1 MCGIAGFIDLW
12 DKRAPRSRDERK
24 AILENMC
31 DVIRYRGPDDSGSL
45 LNDGVALGMR
55 RLSIIDLAGGHQP
68 ISGEDGLAT
77 VVFNGEIYNFLELQP
92 QLEERGHKFR
102 TRSDTEAIVHAY
114 EEYGTACVDYL
125 RGMFAFALWD
135 DRNRRLFMARDRA
148 GEKPLY
154 YTLTP
159 TGTLVFGSELKS
171 LLEHPGIK
179 RETSAESLDAYF
191 SLGYVPDPLSIFGDI
206 KKLPPGHFL
215 IFSNGRIEIKQYWDF
230 TYESNGD
237 RLRED
242 DYLEG
247 LRSLLDE
254 AVKIRLVSDVPLGAF
269 LSGGID
275 SSTVVALMASHMG
288 QPVKT
293 FSIGF
298 LEDSYNELKYA
309 RLTAKKF
316 GTEHHEFF
324 VTPEIC
330 DVVDELTWHFDE
342 PFADSSAIPTYMVS
356 KLAREHVTVVLS
368 GDGGDELFAGYTR
381 YVTER
386 KRRKYGLLPRRF
398 RQGLME
404 PLSRTLPHGA
414 WGRNFLHNV
423 ALDPIDRYFDNV
435 SIFTGLNKS
444 SLYTADFFA
453 QLGDNDKHA
462 AARFQEFGD
471 NVGTNA
477 LLDALLYIDSKTYLP
492 GDILTKV
499 DRMSMA
505 VSLEARVPLLDHKLI
520 DFVTRI
526 PASMKMAGLETK
538 HLFKRAVADLVP
550 DEILTRPKQGF
561 GVPIQ
566 QWINLQLRERIRDT
580 LTDSR
585 FRQRGI
591 ISPQYTDVL
600 LDEHERGRRDHSM
613 ALWSLLMLELWYQA
627 FVDGGYGRAKSQSG
641 EFTIDPGNH
650 ARAES
655 AHIEEWE
662 REEIRRSSIESAYTA
677 KTLLRYSEPDIDR
690 YLKASAE
697 TIYPLE
703 YSHYLLGDVAGKTIL
718 DFGCGA
724 GKSSVLLAKRG
735 AKVIAMD
742 ISEPI
747 MHVARNRLTQNDVF
761 TKVDFINCSA
771 HNIPLADESVDVV
784 FGIAILHHL
793 HLQLVS
799 REVFRILKKGG
810 RAIFQEPVRNS
821 KVIKLLRGLIPY
833 QAEDVSPFER
843 PLTDEE
849 LADFAQLFSQYHTKA
864 FTLPYINLIGILPL
878 ANRLVSPLQRFDG
891 AVLRRFPSLDYY
903 ATIRVIEMVK

>member
-1 MCGIAGFIDLW
+1 MC
-12 DKRAPRSRDERK
+12 E
-24 AILENMC
+24 
-31 DVIRYRGPDDSGSL
+31 VIRYRGPDDSGSL
-45 LNDGVALGMR
+45 IKDGVALGMR

-68 ISGEDGLAT
+68 ISGEDGSAT
-77 VVFNGEIYNFLELQP
+77 VVFNGEIYNFRELQA
-92 QLEERGHKFR
+92 QLEAHGHKFQ

-114 EEYGTACVDYL
+114 EQYGTASVDHL
-125 RGMFAFALWD
+125 RGMFAFAIWD
-135 DRNRRLFMARDRA
+135 ERNQKLFIARDRA

-171 LLEHPGIK
+171 LLEHPGVS
-179 RETSAESLDAYF
+179 RETSAESLDSYF
-191 SLGYVPDPLSIFGDI
+191 SLGYVPDPLSIFTDI

-215 IFSNGRIEIKQYWDF
+215 TFSNGRLEVRQYWDF
-230 TYESNGD
+230 TFETNG
-237 RLRED
+237 RRRREE
-242 DYLEG
+242 DYLEE
-247 LRSLLDE
+247 LRELLDE
-254 AVKIRLVSDVPLGAF
+254 AVRIRLVSDVPLGAF
-269 LSGGID
+269 LSGGVD
-275 SSTVVALMASHMG
+275 SSTVVALMARHMG

-298 LEDSYNELKYA
+298 LEDSYSELKYA

-316 GTEHHEFF
+316 GTDHYEFF

-330 DVVDELTWHFDE
+330 NVVDELAWHFDE

-356 KLAREHVTVVLS
+356 KLAREHVKVVLS

-386 KRRKYGLLPRRF
+386 IRRKYALLPRRF
-398 RQGLME
+398 RQGVME
-404 PLSRTLPHGA
+404 PLSRSLPHAA
-414 WGRNFLHNV
+414 WGRNFLHNI

-435 SIFTGLNKS
+435 SIFSGLNKTA
-444 SLYTADFFA
+444 LYTVDFRN
-453 QLGDNDKHA
+453 QLGSNNHA
-462 AARFQEFGD
+462 AARFQDYGD
-471 NVGTNA
+471 KVGTDA
-477 LLDALLYIDSKTYLP
+477 LLDSLLYIDSKTYLP

-526 PASMKMAGLETK
+526 PASMKMSGLETK

-550 DEILTRPKQGF
+550 PEILNRRKQGF

-580 LTDSR
+580 LTNSR

-591 ISPQYTDVL
+591 VSSTYTDIL

-613 ALWSLLMLELWYQA
+613 ALWSLLTLELWHQV
-627 FVDGGYGRAKSQSG
+627 FVDG
-641 EFTIDPGNH
+641 DH
-650 ARAES
+650 ARIKLERINPITDRASYTLAQRE
-655 AHIEEWE
+655 HIKTWE
-662 REEIRRSSIESAYTA
+662 REEIRRSAMDSVRTA
-677 KTLLRYSEPDIDR
+677 KTLLRYSEDDIDR
-690 YLKASAE
+690 YLNASPD
-697 TIYPLE
+697 TNYPLE
-703 YSHYLLGDVAGKTIL
+703 YSHHLLGDVRDKTVL

-724 GKSSVLLAKRG
+724 GKSSVLLARRG

-742 ISEPI
+742 ISNPI
-747 MHVARNRLTQNDVF
+747 MEVARQRLLKNDVF
-761 TKVDFINCSA
+761 SNVVFVNGSA
-771 HNIPLADESVDVV
+771 HNIPLAAESVDMV

-799 REVFRILKKGG
+799 REVLRILKKGG

-833 QAEDVSPFER
+833 QAEDVSPYER

-849 LADFAQLFSQYHTKA
+849 LADFAHGFSQYRAKA
-864 FTLPYINLIGILPL
+864 FTLPYTNLVGILPGVHKL
-878 ANRLVSPLQRFDG
+878 MYPLHRIDG
-891 AVLRRFPSLDYY
+891 MVLRRFPSLDYY
-903 ATIRVIEMVK
+903 ATVRVIEMVK